1 MSDER
6 NFGVDDRVPYL
17 ALLHAAVYTDPE
29 AACVAAQ
36 FVTVHADMLAEL
48 LSEPLADWE
57 SLYVVD
63 IGPHPTY
70 RDPDAG
76 SMFTLMPTTAE
87 SYGPGTIVAL
97 ITRGEVYPL

>member
-6 NFGVDDRVPYL
+6 AFGVGDRVPYL
-17 ALLHAAVYTDPE
+17 ALLHAAAYIDPE
-29 AACVAAQ
+29 PATVAAQ
-36 FVTVHADMLAEL
+36 FVTVHAELLAEL

-63 IGPHPTY
+63 IGPHPLFVGG
-70 RDPDAG
+70 AG
-76 SMFTLMPTTAE
+76 SMYKLMTTRAE

-97 ITRGEVYPL
+97 ITRGEIYPL